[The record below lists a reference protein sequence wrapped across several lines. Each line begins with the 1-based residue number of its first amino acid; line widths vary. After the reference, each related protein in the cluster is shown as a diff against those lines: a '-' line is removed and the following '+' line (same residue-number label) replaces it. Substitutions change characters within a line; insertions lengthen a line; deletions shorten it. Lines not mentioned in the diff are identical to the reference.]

1 MKLAITKPSGVRE
14 LSKHDR
20 KSSRVTKVQN
30 ENTARNIFSGI
41 FQRRKKKE
49 AQKEQYGQ
57 KQDKLKLRLH
67 TAINRAD
74 FVSW

>member
-41 FQRRKKKE
+41 FQRRKKK
-49 AQKEQYGQ
+49 KH
-57 KQDKLKLRLH
+57 KKNNTDK
-67 TAINRAD
+67 NRT
-74 FVSW
+74 S